1 MNTELCINIWFIVDI
16 GTELCYNWSIKA
28 YNLFGDDDTKIK
40 CLTYLSETDYI
51 SVGREY
57 FPKNF
62 KTVFNNMT
70 VEGQIPISQIN
81 FQIDNNIN
89 FYISELENKLPPLF
103 KFNGKSLTQNVAVKQ
118 KISDNPLFVSTILME
133 NEFGEIRPYTT
144 LENKSWFQNEKRRLD
159 IASKIKHK

>member
-16 GTELCYNWSIKA
+16 DTELCYNWSIKA

-40 CLTYLSETDYI
+40 CLTYLAETDYI
-51 SVGREY
+51 SVERES

-89 FYISELENKLPPLF
+89 FYISHLENKLPPLF
-103 KFNGKSLTQNVAVKQ
+103 KFSGENSSQNVLVKQ
-118 KISDNPLFVSTILME
+118 KIPNNPLFVSTILME
-133 NEFGEIRPYTT
+133 NQFGEIRPYTNP
-144 LENKSWFQNEKRRLD
+144 ENKSWFQSEKKNYR
-159 IASKIKHK
+159 